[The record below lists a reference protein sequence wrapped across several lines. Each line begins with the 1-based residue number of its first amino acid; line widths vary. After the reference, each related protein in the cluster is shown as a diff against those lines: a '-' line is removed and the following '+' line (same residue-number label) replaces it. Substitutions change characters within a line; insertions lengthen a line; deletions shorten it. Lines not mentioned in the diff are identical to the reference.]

1 MLQKTDQNAQL
12 LNLHLHGVSIQ
23 TVPFKCV
30 SHKHFMIEDMSQNVS
45 AYKFDQNSQLF
56 YL

>member
-30 SHKHFMIEDMSQNVS
+30 SHKHFLLNHDRRHES
-45 AYKFDQNSQLF
+45 KC
-56 YL
+56 